1 MLDVLRFLCMADD
14 ITNQTIL
21 DYLQHY
27 MSTKSE
33 DERLATKDDLRAA
46 KDEILREVA
55 RVEELTK
62 SLERQ
67 ITDVKY
73 KTDRLS

>member
-1 MLDVLRFLCMADD
+1 MADD

-21 DYLQHY
+21 DHLQHY
-27 MSTKSE
+27 MPTKSE
-33 DERLATKDDLRAA
+33 VEHLATKDDLRAA
-46 KDEILREVA
+46 KDEMLHALTRI
-55 RVEELTK
+55 EELAK

-67 ITDVKY
+67 IADVKY